1 MRKFRLWMLVM
12 LIGVG
17 LMGCGRQAVEAVPT
31 ATFTPVGPT
40 ATPTPPPPR
49 GELIVL
55 DGADYPNHRI
65 GRYDFATE
73 QLETI
78 FSAPQLS
85 WIYQLQVS
93 PDHEQV
99 IFAYSPPPGDG
110 RGLFDRSGI
119 YQLSLGEPNAEPKPL
134 IEATQ
139 PNEFYYQPTLSP
151 DGRFMYY
158 VKYQPD
164 PNAIIPTFRVTLERY
179 DFSLGQTQ
187 PLVND
192 GIWPRVSPQDD
203 RLVFIGVDPM
213 TLRRGLYA
221 SDLAGGQISELVP
234 LGYFFDIDA
243 PVFSPDGSWVY
254 FSVAKESPQS
264 SWFERLLGVKTAYAH
279 ADHNVPSDWWR
290 VSLTGENLEQLTDE
304 QQIILN
310 GDFSPDGQHL
320 AFSTL
325 AGLYVMQADGR
336 DVTLLNEAQ
345 TFGTVSWIS
354 NSE

>member
-1 MRKFRLWMLVM
+1 MKFWVWMLM
-12 LIGVG
+12 ILTGIGAVA
-17 LMGCGRQAVEAVPT
+17 CGRQAVAVAPT
-31 ATFTPVGPT
+31 ATLNSVRPT
-40 ATPTPPPPR
+40 ATSTPPQPS
-49 GELIVL
+49 GALIIL
-55 DGADYPNHRI
+55 DGADYPHHRMV
-65 GRYDFATE
+65 RYDFATE
-73 QLETI
+73 QLETV

-93 PDHEQV
+93 PDGERV
-99 IFAYSPPPGDG
+99 VFAYSPPPGDG

-119 YQLSLGEPNAEPKPL
+119 YQLSLTAANAEPAGL
-134 IEATQ
+134 IAATQ
-139 PNEFYYQPTLSP
+139 PNEFHYQPTFSP
-151 DGRFMYY
+151 DGRFLYY

-164 PNAIIPTFRVTLERY
+164 PNAVLPTFRVTLERY

-192 GIWPRVSPQDD
+192 GIWPRVSPQGD

-221 SDLAGGQISELVP
+221 SQLEGSAISELVP

-243 PVFSPDGSWVY
+243 PIFSPDGAWVY
-254 FSVAKESPQS
+254 FSVAKEPPQS

-290 VSLTGENLEQLTDE
+290 VSLTGDNLEQLTDE
-304 QQIILN
+304 QRIIFN
-310 GDFSPDGQHL
+310 GDFAPDGEHL

-325 AGLYVMQADGR
+325 TGLYVMRADGS
-336 DVTLLNEAQ
+336 DVTLLDAAQ
-345 TFGTVSWIS
+345 TYGTLTWL
-354 NSE
+354 EK